1 MTPRPQSSKLPAC
14 PLSTDDEFMAK
25 ESAPQAPQHTPMM
38 QQYLRIKADYP
49 ESLLFFRMGD
59 FYELFNE
66 DAERA
71 ARLLDITLT
80 SRGQS
85 AGQPIPMAGVPHHSA
100 ESYLARLLRAGESVA
115 ICEQVGDPNNSK
127 GPVER
132 KVVRVMTPGTLT
144 DEALLED
151 QRENLIASLAYD
163 KKAADKKH
171 WALAWLELAS
181 GRFAVRQLE
190 DLDSLMS
197 ELERLQPA
205 ELIHAESNEISSRL
219 QRSLSPVKCVRQ
231 RPAWHFDPISCQRLL
246 LDQFRL
252 HDLDP
257 FGLRDAQAAIAAA
270 GALLQYVGETQQGA
284 LPHVT
289 GIRLEQEEEFLV
301 LNGVTRRHL
310 EINHHPQGRQEHT
323 LCGLMD
329 RCHTAMGSRLL
340 RRWLNHPLRQHQRIE
355 ARQQVV
361 AALLEQQRYQGLRE
375 ILARTSDLERILT
388 RVMLGSARPRDLSG
402 LRDGLNK
409 VPQLQEWLS
418 QSQEEILTTLATDLP
433 DSPAERELLQQGLVE
448 TPPLLARDGGV
459 FAEGYDAELDRL
471 RQLSQDAGSFLD
483 ELEQREKERTGIPTL
498 KVGYNRV
505 HGYYIEISKA
515 QSGKA
520 PADYT
525 RRQTLKGA
533 ERYITEELKQFE
545 DQVLSS
551 RERALAREKQLYEEL
566 LQRLAQCYEPLQ
578 QAIHLIARL
587 DALANFAERAEKLK
601 LFPAQ
606 LVEQPGIEIKGGR
619 HPVIE
624 QAQDQPF
631 TPNDCV
637 LQPNRRMLVITGPNM
652 GGKSTFMRQTALIVL
667 LAHTGSHVPAAQAV
681 IGPVE
686 RIFTRI
692 GAGDDLTRGQST
704 FMVEM
709 TETANILHNA
719 NERSLVLMDEIGRGT
734 STYDGLSLA
743 WSTAVELASKLRAMT
758 LFATHYFEL
767 TQLASDYE
775 GIANVH
781 LAAVEHGDQIV
792 FLHSVRQGP
801 ANQSYGLQVAALA
814 GVPGAVIRRARQRL
828 RILEQQITHDPRQ
841 ASLFDTMTAA
851 SEPAPSAE
859 PHPLLTAME
868 KLDPDTLSPREALDR
883 LYELKRLLQQ
893 EEI

>member
-1 MTPRPQSSKLPAC
+1 M
-14 PLSTDDEFMAK
+14 
-25 ESAPQAPQHTPMM
+25 SAQQKNQQHTPMM

-49 ESLLFFRMGD
+49 ESLVFFRMGD

-71 ARLLDITLT
+71 AALLDITLT

-100 ESYLARLLRAGESVA
+100 EGYLARLLKQGESVA

-132 KVVRVMTPGTLT
+132 KVVRVMTPGTIT

-151 QRENLIASLAYD
+151 RHENLIACISRH
-163 KKAADKKH
+163 KKD

-181 GRFAVRQLE
+181 GRFSVRL
-190 DLDSLMS
+190 LDDIANLFS

-205 ELIHAESNEISSRL
+205 ELIYDDAIELNETLENSFTPI
-219 QRSLSPVKCVRQ
+219 KAVRR
-231 RPAWHFDPISCQRLL
+231 RPSWHFDAVSCQRIL
-246 LDQFRL
+246 LDQFQL
-252 HDLDP
+252 HDLDA
-257 FGLRDAQAAIAAA
+257 FGLTDQSTAIAAC
-270 GALLQYVGETQQGA
+270 GALLQYVQETQQGA
-284 LPHVT
+284 LPHIT
-289 GIRLEQEEEFLV
+289 GIRLEQEDEFLI
-301 LNGVTRRHL
+301 LDGVTRRHL
-310 EINHHPQGRQEHT
+310 EINHHPQGRHEHT

-329 RCHTAMGSRLL
+329 RTRTPMGSRLL
-340 RRWLNHPLRQHQRIE
+340 RRWLNHPLRDHQRLQT
-355 ARQQVV
+355 RQRQV
-361 AALLEQQRYQGLRE
+361 AALLDYQRYDALRE
-375 ILARTSDLERILT
+375 LLSRTGDLERILT
-388 RVMLGSARPRDLSG
+388 RVMLNSARPRDLSS

-409 VPQLQEWLS
+409 IPKLIDWLS
-418 QSQEEILTTLATDLP
+418 ESGDEALASWAQQLP
-433 DSPAERELLQQGLVE
+433 DVPEERELLQQALEE
-448 TPPLLARDGGV
+448 TPAVLVRDGGV
-459 FAEGYDAELDRL
+459 IAPGYDGELDHL
-471 RQLSQDAGSFLD
+471 RRLSQDAGQFLD
-483 ELEQREKERTGIPTL
+483 DLEAREKESTGINTL

-515 QSGKA
+515 QSDKA
-520 PADYT
+520 PAHYT

-551 RERALAREKQLYEEL
+551 RERALAREKVLYDDL
-566 LQRLAQCYEPLQ
+566 VSRLARRHGTLQ
-578 QAIHLIARL
+578 QAIATIARL
-587 DALANFAERAEKLK
+587 DALASFAERAHSLK
-601 LFPAQ
+601 LNAPE
-606 LVEQPGIEIKGGR
+606 LVTEPGVHIQQGR

-624 QAQDQPF
+624 QAQDKPF

-637 LQPNRRMLVITGPNM
+637 LNPQRRMLTITGPNM

-667 LAHTGSHVPAAQAV
+667 LAYTGAYVPAESAV
-681 IGPVE
+681 IGPVD

-743 WSTAVELASKLRAMT
+743 WACAVELASKVKAMT

-767 TQLASDYE
+767 TQLAGDYE

-781 LAAVEHGDQIV
+781 LAAVEHKDRIV
-792 FLHSVRQGP
+792 FLHSVQQGP
-801 ANQSYGLQVAALA
+801 ANQSYGLQVASLA
-814 GVPGAVIRRARQRL
+814 GVPGPVIRRARQRL
-828 RILEQQITHDPRQ
+828 RLLEQQGAHDPRQ
-841 ASLFDTMTAA
+841 ASLFEMQSVT
-851 SEPAPSAE
+851 EPVVE
-859 PHPLLTAME
+859 ETPHPALRSLE
-868 KLDPDTLSPREALDR
+868 QLDPDALTPREALEQ
-883 LYELKRLLQQ
+883 LYQLKQLLDQ
-893 EEI
+893 